1 MKKNVGSR
9 RYTGCLWCYVPA
21 HRMKVRVWGRP
32 GSVFF
37 CGGILPPTSFKI
49 VPYHNQP
56 VIFFSLLFFFFFL
69 DLGKLVTDSF
79 PCKGIK
85 AEISHYHLNASVCS
99 LHLPSLVSRE
109 ENQWYKHTLIL
120 PGDGK
125 KPLGLFDKRFCF
137 YSEIVLA
144 FKNIYL
150 KKKIQLQNTQAHI
163 FWNTSFFICLFCLDF
178 REVGGGHLYGCSI

>member
-1 MKKNVGSR
+1 MWVVGGIQAACGVVCLL
-9 RYTGCLWCYVPA
+9 TGW
-21 HRMKVRVWGRP
+21 RS
-32 GSVFF
+32 GSEEGQGVFF
-37 CGGILPPTSFKI
+37 FVVGFFHLPLLKLFPTIINQLFSF
-49 VPYHNQP
+49 
-56 VIFFSLLFFFFFL
+56 LCCFFFFFL

-120 PGDGK
+120 PRDDK
-125 KPLGLFDKRFCF
+125 KPLGLIDKRFCF

-144 FKNIYL
+144 FKNIY
-150 KKKIQLQNTQAHI
+150 
-163 FWNTSFFICLFCLDF
+163 
-178 REVGGGHLYGCSI
+178 